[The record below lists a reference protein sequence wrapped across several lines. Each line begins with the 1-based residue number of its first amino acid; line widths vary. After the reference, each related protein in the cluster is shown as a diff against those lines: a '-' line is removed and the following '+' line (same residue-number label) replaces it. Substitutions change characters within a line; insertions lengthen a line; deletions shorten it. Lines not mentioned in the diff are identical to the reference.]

1 MSRAGPME
9 EIFMR
14 RVAVCCLI
22 PVLIA
27 AAPARGVKPAL
38 AFDSDA
44 VCSMVTTTMANR
56 TPEADDALRAWDSA
70 AGYFMAVLVAR
81 YPDDAQLKSA
91 LAQGGKQIGADMT
104 PWISSCL
111 KKYLD
116 GSKRFKAALSGT
128 SGR

>member
-1 MSRAGPME
+1 MYRA
-9 EIFMR
+9 
-14 RVAVCCLI
+14 VACCL
-22 PVLIA
+22 PLALTA
-27 AAPARGVKPAL
+27 AAPARGAKPVL
-38 AFDSDA
+38 AFDNDA

-56 TPEADDALRAWDSA
+56 TPKTDDTLRAWDSA

-128 SGR
+128 SGQ

>member
-1 MSRAGPME
+1 MY
-9 EIFMR
+9 
-14 RVAVCCLI
+14 RVAVCCLACA
-22 PVLIA
+22 LTA
-27 AAPARGVKPAL
+27 AAPARGAKPAMTV
-38 AFDSDA
+38 DSDA

-56 TPEADDALRAWDSA
+56 TAKTDDTLRAWDSA

-81 YPDDAQLKSA
+81 YPDDAQLKST

-128 SGR
+128 NGQ